1 MKIGIIGKGFVG
13 AAVEYGFSNHFDYDV
28 EIKIYDKDKTKSSH
42 TLSDVVNDSIY
53 IFISLPTPSFED
65 GSINL
70 NILDSA
76 LSEISKV
83 SNNNDAIF
91 LVRSTIVPG
100 STRRFQTKYP
110 NINLVF
116 NPEFLTERNAN
127 FDFVNQDRFII
138 GGKKVHTS
146 KVANLYK
153 LRFGSEIPIIE
164 TNFETAE
171 LIKYMNNTFLATKVS
186 FLNEMK
192 ILGDHCGAEWDKAIE
207 GFSLDSRIGNSHLD
221 VPGHNGKYG
230 FGGSCFPK
238 DIQAIINFS
247 DALGVDM
254 NVLKGAWDTN
264 LKVRP
269 EKDWEKLEGRAITKG
284 KKD

>member
-1 MKIGIIGKGFVG
+1 VKLGIIGKGFVG
-13 AAVEYGFSNHFDYDV
+13 SAVEYGFSNNFDHDI
-28 EIKIYDKDKTKSSH
+28 EIKIYDKDEKKSSH
-42 TLSDVVNDSIY
+42 TLSDVVNNSKF

-70 NILDSA
+70 NILDNA
-76 LSEISKV
+76 LLEISQIS
-83 SNNNDAIF
+83 SNDDAIF
-91 LVRSTIVPG
+91 LVRSTIIPG
-100 STRRFQTKYP
+100 STRMFQSKYP

-138 GGKKVHTS
+138 GGEKVHTAQ
-146 KVANLYK
+146 VASLYK
-153 LRFGSEIPIIE
+153 LRFGSKVPIIE

-171 LIKYMNNTFLATKVS
+171 LIKYMNNSFLATKVS

-192 ILGDHCGAEWDKAIE
+192 ILGDQCGVDWEKAVK

-221 VPGHNGKYG
+221 VPGHDGKYG

-238 DIQAIINFS
+238 DIQAIINFG
-247 DALGVDM
+247 DTIGVNM
-254 NVLKGAWDTN
+254 NVLKGALDTN
-264 LKVRP
+264 LLVRP
-269 EKDWEKLEGRAITKG
+269 ERDWEKLEGRAITKD
-284 KKD
+284 KKG

>member
-13 AAVEYGFSNHFDYDV
+13 SAVEYGFSKNFDHDI
-28 EIKIYDKDKTKSSH
+28 EIKIYDKDKTKSTH
-42 TLSDVVNDSIY
+42 TLSDVVNNSKF

-65 GSINL
+65 GNINL
-70 NILDSA
+70 NILDNA
-76 LSEISKV
+76 LLEISQI
-83 SNNNDAIF
+83 SSNNDAIF
-91 LVRSTIVPG
+91 LVRSTIIPG
-100 STRRFQTKYP
+100 STRIFQCKYP

-127 FDFVNQDRFII
+127 ADFVNQDRFII
-138 GGKKVHTS
+138 GGEENNTS
-146 KVANLYK
+146 KVADLYR
-153 LRFGSEIPIIE
+153 LRFGNKIPIIE

-192 ILGDHCGAEWDKAIE
+192 ILGDKCGVDWKKAIQ

-221 VPGHNGKYG
+221 VPGYDGKYG

-238 DIQAIINFS
+238 DIQAIINFG
-247 DALGVDM
+247 DTIGVDM
-254 NVLKGAWDTN
+254 KVLKGAWDTN
-264 LKVRP
+264 LLVRP
-269 EKDWEKLEGRAITKG
+269 KKDWEMLEGRAITKG
-284 KKD
+284 DQD